1 MIDRLLERIDKSM
14 ATLET
19 LCIGILSVVALF
31 IGVMQVVLRYVFNT
45 GFEWNEAVFI
55 LLTIW
60 AMLIA
65 GSYGIKK
72 GAHVSVDIV
81 PQLVSPPVKRVLSF
95 FAHLAA
101 LGLTG
106 YYLYCGYL
114 YVEFTKMMDTAS
126 PDTGIKDW
134 IVHLIVPI
142 TMAAFCLRYI
152 LLLIANASDKGDSL
166 EQMPDRVLEGD
177 KKEITR

>member
-1 MIDRLLERIDKSM
+1 MIDQFIRRIDKIM
-14 ATLET
+14 TAVET
-19 LCIGILSVVALF
+19 LCIGVLSVVALI

-45 GFEWNEAVFI
+45 GFEWNEAIFI

-81 PQLVSPPVKRVLSF
+81 PQLVSPPARRVLSF
-95 FAHLAA
+95 LANLAA

-106 YYLYCGYL
+106 YFLYCGWL

-134 IVHLIVPI
+134 VVHLIVPI
-142 TMAAFCLRYI
+142 TMAAFCLRYLI
-152 LLLIANASDKGDSL
+152 LLVSNFRNIEDSS
-166 EQMPDRVLEGD
+166 EEVPDNDFSCDQKEG
-177 KKEITR
+177 IG

>member
-1 MIDRLLERIDKSM
+1 MINPFLKRIDKTM
-14 ATLET
+14 ATIET
-19 LCIGILSVVALF
+19 LCIGILSVAALV

-134 IVHLIVPI
+134 VVHLIVPI
-142 TMAAFCLRYI
+142 TMAAFCLRYLI
-152 LLLIANASDKGDSL
+152 LLVSTARGIEDSSEDMPDNDFDRDKKVSL
-166 EQMPDRVLEGD
+166 E
-177 KKEITR
+177 